1 MKRIFLFILTNLA
14 VMLVLGIVI
23 NLFGFNRFITEN
35 GLQLAPLLGFAM
47 VIGFGGAIISLL
59 ISKPMAKWSTKA
71 QVGRPDRQTPTF
83 RDKVEYLELNPT
95 WTVPPTILKDDILPK
110 ARVNPG
116 YVAKKGLKAIDRNG
130 RTVPLSAVNWNHP
143 AGSFPYTLRQDG
155 GGQKAA
161 AQGSDRRANSQEL
174 PRIIKNY

>member
-1 MKRIFLFILTNLA
+1 
-14 VMLVLGIVI
+14 V
-23 NLFGFNRFITEN
+23 
-35 GLQLAPLLGFAM
+35 
-47 VIGFGGAIISLL
+47 
-59 ISKPMAKWSTKA
+59 A

-83 RDKVEYLELNPT
+83 RDQVEYLELNPT
-95 WTVPPTILKDDILPK
+95 WTVPPTILKKDILPK

-161 AQGSDRRANSQEL
+161 LGLMGPLHHGVLFVARVLHQLLVLLDQRAAHAAAGAAKVL
-174 PRIIKNY
+174 TATALGPDVIRVA